1 MLERA
6 SALGIEQL
14 ELGAGGWPGSSHLP
28 VDELLSSA
36 QAAREYLAKLSDHGC
51 TISAL
56 SCHGNPLHPDALTAS
71 NYDKVFRNA
80 VLLAEKLN
88 VPTVVTFSG
97 CPGDH
102 GPGKVPNWVITP
114 WPPEFAELLEWQWE
128 SVAIPYWREAAK
140 FAESHGVRIALE
152 AHPGFLVYNVETMLR
167 LCDATSSQIGIN
179 FDPSHLYWQG
189 IHIPSAIA
197 ALGKAI
203 FHVHAKDVAMYRHN
217 LDRNGVLDTKGYQQ
231 IAERSWNF
239 RTIGCGH
246 GEKEWKEILGAL
258 RIAGYDGAISI
269 EHEDPLL
276 SIDEGI
282 TMAVDLLKRILP
294 RAPAPKPWWV

>member
-1 MLERA
+1 M
-6 SALGIEQL
+6 
-14 ELGAGGWPGSSHLP
+14 
-28 VDELLSSA
+28 
-36 QAAREYLAKLSDHGC
+36 
-51 TISAL
+51 
-56 SCHGNPLHPDALTAS
+56 
-71 NYDKVFRNA
+71 
-80 VLLAEKLN
+80 
-88 VPTVVTFSG
+88 
-97 CPGDH
+97 
-102 GPGKVPNWVITP
+102 
-114 WPPEFAELLEWQWE
+114 EWQWE
-128 SVAIPYWREAAK
+128 SVAIPYWSEAAK